1 MINDHENGN
10 ANDIYSRVPLHNFYW
25 EVNDNDPTNPNK
37 LTLDQTGK
45 LTTKTEAEVA
55 AMTH

>member
-45 LTTKTEAEVA
+45 LTTKTEAEV
-55 AMTH
+55 T